1 MDRLSNRDKQALV
14 IGGVCVAVIVF
25 IFVLKI
31 PNRWAEARKSL
42 ALIRARL
49 KAIDVDQVRQAGL
62 TSIVPVFEIPQV
74 EEKQMLLFRDKLNE
88 QLKKAGVSSKPL
100 QVLPVTKA
108 RQGGYKILRV
118 KCSGNCKFEQALD
131 LLAGLN
137 ENPYLAGI
145 EEFKIKCDPKKRQDV
160 ELDFT
165 VSTLVK

>member
-1 MDRLSNRDKQALV
+1 V
-14 IGGVCVAVIVF
+14 IGGVCAAVIVF

-31 PNRWAEARKSL
+31 PDRWAEARKSL

-49 KAIDVDQVRQAGL
+49 KAIDVDQARQAGL

-88 QLKKAGVSSKPL
+88 QLKKAGVSNKPL
-100 QVLPVTKA
+100 QVLPVTKP
-108 RQGGYKILRV
+108 RQGGYKMLRV

>member
-1 MDRLSNRDKQALV
+1 MDRLSNRDKQALM

-25 IFVLKI
+25 TFVLKI
-31 PNRWAEARKSL
+31 PNRWVEARKSL
-42 ALIRARL
+42 ALIRAKL

>member
-25 IFVLKI
+25 VFVLKI
-31 PNRWAEARKSL
+31 PDRWAEARKSL
-42 ALIRARL
+42 ALMKTRL
-49 KAIDVDQVRQAGL
+49 KAIDVDQARQAGL
-62 TSIVPVFEIPQV
+62 TSIVPVFEMPQV

-88 QLKKAGVSSKPL
+88 QLSKAGVSSKPL

-108 RQGGYKILRV
+108 QQDGYKVLRI
-118 KCSGNCKFEQALD
+118 KCSASCKFEQALD
-131 LLAGLN
+131 LLAGMN

-165 VSTLVK
+165 VSTFIR

>member
-42 ALIRARL
+42 ALIRAKL